1 MSISIITE
9 SVETKGEKFES
20 LIPRIESLIEEED
33 NFIANVSNITS
44 VLKNSFEEY
53 SWVGFYFVDKR
64 NGELVLGPFQGK
76 AACTRISVGKGV
88 CGSAIERKQTIVV
101 EDVNEFPGHIFCD
114 PEARSEIVI
123 PIIKNCSVIAVL
135 DIDSDRCSAFDNL
148 DKVYLEDL
156 IKRITHIF

>member
-9 SVETKGEKFES
+9 SVETKEEKLEF
-20 LIPRIESLIEEED
+20 LIPQIESLIEDED

-53 SWVGFYFVDKR
+53 SWVGFYFIDRR

-76 AACTRISVGKGV
+76 TACTRISVGKGI
-88 CGSAIERKQTIVV
+88 CGSVIERKQTLIVD
-101 EDVNEFPGHIFCD
+101 DVNQFPGHIFCD
-114 PEARSEIVI
+114 PDARSEIVI
-123 PIIKNCSVIAVL
+123 PIIKNGSVIGVL
-135 DIDSDRCSAFDNL
+135 DIDSDRYSAFDNL

-156 IKRITHIF
+156 IKRIIHIF